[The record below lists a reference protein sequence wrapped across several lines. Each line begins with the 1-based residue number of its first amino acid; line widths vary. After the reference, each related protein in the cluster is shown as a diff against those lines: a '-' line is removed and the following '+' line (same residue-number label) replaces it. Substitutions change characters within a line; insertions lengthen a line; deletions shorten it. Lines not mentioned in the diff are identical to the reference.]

1 MDMERG
7 QQKKESR
14 KGTGLMKGGVAN
26 ESPEQT
32 INYVRPIRLTPVYFL
47 GVTNRGK
54 KYRKINLKGAERGD
68 LEKVSRKGEGMM
80 TGEHPTRFH
89 N

>member
-26 ESPEQT
+26 ESPEQK

-54 KYRKINLKGAERGD
+54 NYRGINIKGAERGD
-68 LEKVSRKGEGMM
+68 QEK
-80 TGEHPTRFH
+80 
-89 N
+89 